1 MTKSEMT
8 ISNLT
13 RLFFAV
19 IATSLLAACATSSS
33 PKENTTAAAPA
44 TKAAAPVEP
53 WDGDGM
59 DIPLD
64 GSSVEAFDASL
75 ARVKAHTSEANYTTL
90 VNAIDYLQF
99 YDLSANR
106 DRAKVVANLNGMTG
120 YEVLEKVKWRKPA
133 PGKSP
138 AEKGAADAKIID
150 T

>member
-1 MTKSEMT
+1 M
-8 ISNLT
+8 ISKPILT
-13 RLFFAV
+13 VLCLAGV
-19 IATSLLAACATSSS
+19 LLLSACAST
-33 PKENTTAAAPA
+33 ETREQAGTAAQTAAPA
-44 TKAAAPVEP
+44 AAVEP

-64 GSSVEAFDASL
+64 GSSLEAFDASL
-75 ARVKAHTSEANYTTL
+75 ARVKAHTSESNYTTL

-99 YDLSANR
+99 YDLSAKR
-106 DRAKVVANLNGMTG
+106 DRAKLAANLNGLTG
-120 YEVLEKVKWRKPA
+120 YQVLEKVKWRKPA